1 MIIGVGIDNVQSKR
15 IKEILLKWSDR
26 VENRVFDEGELEYS
40 KSKGETHLHLAARF
54 AAKEALFKA
63 LGKGLSEGMTWTDVT
78 VRNDEAGKPHIHLK
92 RRARE
97 IADEMGVA
105 TIHVS
110 LTHTDEC
117 ALAVV
122 ILEA

>member
-15 IKEILLKWSDR
+15 MKEMLLKWADR
-26 VENRVFDEGELEYS
+26 VENRVFNEKELEYS

-78 VRNDEAGKPHIHLK
+78 IQNDETGKPHIQL
-92 RRARE
+92 RRKAKD
-97 IADEMGVA
+97 IADQMGV
-105 TIHVS
+105 ISVHLS
-110 LTHTDEC
+110 LTHTDDC
-117 ALAVV
+117 AAAIV
-122 ILEA
+122 ILEK

>member
-15 IKEILLKWSDR
+15 MKEMLLKWADR

-40 KSKGETHLHLAARF
+40 KSRGETHLHLAARF

-63 LGKGLSEGMTWTDVT
+63 MGKGLSEGMTWTDVM
-78 VRNDEAGKPHIHLK
+78 VRNEETGKPYIEL
-92 RRARE
+92 RRKAKD
-97 IADEMGVA
+97 IADRMGVA
-105 TIHVS
+105 SIHVS

-117 ALAVV
+117 AVAVV
-122 ILEA
+122 ILEK

>member
-15 IKEILLKWSDR
+15 MKEMLLKWADR
-26 VENRVFDEGELEYS
+26 VEDRVFDEQELEYS

-63 LGKGLSEGMTWTDVT
+63 LGKGLSEGMTWTDVK
-78 VRNDEAGKPHIHLK
+78 VVNDEAGKPHIELR
-92 RRARE
+92 RRAQE
-97 IADEMGVA
+97 IAEQMGVA

-117 ALAVV
+117 AVAVV
-122 ILEA
+122 ILEK

>member
-15 IKEILLKWSDR
+15 MKEMLLKWADR
-26 VENRVFDEGELEYS
+26 VEDRVFDEEELNYS

-63 LGKGLSEGMTWTDVT
+63 MGKGLSEGMTWTDVT
-78 VRNDEAGKPHIHLK
+78 VLNDEAGKPHVHL
-92 RRARE
+92 RRKAKD
-97 IADEMGVA
+97 IADQMGVT

-110 LTHTDEC
+110 LSHTDEC
-117 ALAVV
+117 AMAVV
-122 ILEA
+122 ILEK

>member
-1 MIIGVGIDNVQSKR
+1 MIIGVGIDNVQTER
-15 IKEILLKWSDR
+15 IKEILLKWADR
-26 VENRVFDEGELEYS
+26 VENRVFDEKELEYS
-40 KSKGETHLHLAARF
+40 KSKGESHLHLAARF

-78 VRNDEAGKPHIHLK
+78 VRNDEAGKPHIQLK
-92 RRARE
+92 EKAKE
-97 IADEMGVA
+97 IADQMGVA

-110 LTHTDEC
+110 LTHTDDC
-117 ALAVV
+117 AMAVV

>member
-1 MIIGVGIDNVQSKR
+1 MIIGVGIDNVQTKR
-15 IKEILLKWSDR
+15 MKEILLKWADR
-26 VENRVFDEGELEYS
+26 VENRVFDEKELEYS
-40 KSKGETHLHLAARF
+40 KSKGESHLHLAARF

-78 VRNDEAGKPHIHLK
+78 VQNDEAGKPHIQLK
-92 RRARE
+92 RKAKD
-97 IADEMGVA
+97 IADQMGVA

-110 LTHTDEC
+110 LTHTDDS
-117 ALAVV
+117 AVAVV

>member
-15 IKEILLKWSDR
+15 MKEMLLKWADR

-40 KSKGETHLHLAARF
+40 KSRGETHLHLAARF

-63 LGKGLSEGMTWTDVT
+63 MGKGLSEGMTWTDVM
-78 VRNDEAGKPHIHLK
+78 VRNEETGKPYIEL
-92 RRARE
+92 RRKAKD
-97 IADEMGVA
+97 IANQMGVA
-105 TIHVS
+105 SIHVS

-117 ALAVV
+117 AMAVV
-122 ILEA
+122 ILEK

>member
-15 IKEILLKWSDR
+15 MKEILLKWADR
-26 VENRVFDEGELEYS
+26 VENRVFDEKELEYS
-40 KSKGETHLHLAARF
+40 QSKGESHLHLAARF

-78 VRNDEAGKPHIHLK
+78 VQNDEAGKPYIQLK
-92 RRARE
+92 RKAKD
-97 IADEMGVA
+97 IADHMGVA

-110 LTHTDEC
+110 LTHTDDC
-117 ALAVV
+117 AAAVV
-122 ILEA
+122 ILEG

>member
-15 IKEILLKWSDR
+15 MKEMLLKWADR
-26 VENRVFDEGELEYS
+26 VENRVFDEEELEYS

-63 LGKGLSEGMTWTDVT
+63 LGKGLSEGMTWTDLMIQ
-78 VRNDEAGKPHIHLK
+78 NDETGKPHIHL
-92 RRARE
+92 RRKAKD
-97 IADEMGVA
+97 IADQMGVA

-117 ALAVV
+117 AMAVV
-122 ILEA
+122 VLEA